1 MKILVLF
8 PLDEKYSYIATA
20 LYKALDADT
29 KDNTF
34 VMPMFT
40 EWQMLTKN
48 MIIGNDL
55 PVHWNVATFGSIIKA
70 REMYKIQQESNKDFL
85 LIGNIA
91 PQYEFDA
98 IFNFQDVDQD
108 LPYEDMYVDK
118 LKTSFADIPVLNDN
132 LKFYDASASQ
142 MTLHNIAAAAEFLSS
157 YMKTDPH
164 LEEIKQKYID
174 TLHFKENDNA

>member
-1 MKILVLF
+1 
-8 PLDEKYSYIATA
+8 
-20 LYKALDADT
+20 
-29 KDNTF
+29 
-34 VMPMFT
+34 
-40 EWQMLTKN
+40 
-48 MIIGNDL
+48 
-55 PVHWNVATFGSIIKA
+55 
-70 REMYKIQQESNKDFL
+70 MYKIQQESNKDFL

-98 IFNFQDVDQD
+98 IFNFQEVDQD

-118 LKTSFADIPVLNDN
+118 LKTSFADIPVLSNN
-132 LKFYDASASQ
+132 LKFYDGSASQ